1 MRAEAKQAWAKVLEL
16 EKILF
21 SNNSGISRLEVEENF
36 VEFSN
41 FIETRDANGK
51 DLYPPS
57 PCGKFLELDTSEN
70 IMFK

>member
-51 DLYPPS
+51 DLFPPY
-57 PCGKFLELDTSEN
+57 GKFLELDTSEN